1 MVHLAIMISLLHA
14 AVVATALFSAPAA
27 ARAHRLGEILDR
39 AWFPP
44 RPEWAKMA
52 IAILRDEA
60 MDPAKGWW
68 ASGGKLRDWTWL
80 RERFDRDRNG
90 RIEPRELPLDD
101 AGWNALD
108 HDLDGVVSEGD
119 FDFSSSALRPS
130 PARALFGRLDED
142 SNGRVTLEELK
153 ELFRRADSLGL
164 GFLTQDDL
172 QSALSDRESPPR
184 PPRGQDREEEPSPW
198 QMLLLLFS
206 GQLGSLAEGPR
217 VGDMAPDFRLPAL
230 DRESA
235 ASSSSSASFA
245 TAVALSAARGRNPVV
260 LVFGSFT

>member
-14 AVVATALFSAPAA
+14 AVVATALFSAPGAA
-27 ARAHRLGEILDR
+27 HTHRLGELLDR
-39 AWFPP
+39 AWILP

-68 ASGGKLRDWTWL
+68 ASGGKLHDWTWL
-80 RERFDRDRNG
+80 RERFDRDRGG
-90 RIEPRELPLDD
+90 RIERGELPLDD
-101 AGWNALD
+101 AQWNVLD
-108 HDLDGVVSEGD
+108 RDLDGVISAGD
-119 FDFSSSALRPS
+119 FDFSAGALRPS
-130 PARALFGRLDED
+130 PARALFERLDED

-153 ELFRRADSLGL
+153 DLFRRADSLGL

-172 QSALSDRESPPR
+172 QSALADRESPPR
-184 PPRGQDREEEPSPW
+184 PARDQYREEEPSPW
-198 QMLLLLFS
+198 RMLLMLFS

-217 VGDMAPDFRLPAL
+217 VGNIAPDFRLPAL
-230 DRESA
+230 DRNA
-235 ASSSSSASFA
+235 GALLSASASLFPL
-245 TAVALSAARGRNPVV
+245 VSLSASRGRKPVV